1 MSQPKTMMT
10 GVTALLLTAILTTP
24 APAQSNSCD
33 TAAARDIMAM
43 TLPRAGDERPVNI
56 TYRTRAEGVKL
67 PAYLLAQYPDEMNI
81 ILQYQFDRLVIRD
94 DRFEV
99 TVYFKGK
106 PARLTVPFDAV
117 KVFFDKDVAKCWGG

>member
-1 MSQPKTMMT
+1 MT
-10 GVTALLLTAILTTP
+10 TGPAALLLAALLTSP
-24 APAQSNSCD
+24 ALAESNSCD
-33 TAAARDIMAM
+33 TAAARDMMAM

-67 PAYLLAQYPDEMNI
+67 PAYLLEQYPDEMNI
-81 ILQYQFDRLVIRD
+81 ILQYQFDRLVVRN

-117 KVFFDKDVAKCWGG
+117 KAFFDKDVAKCWGD

>member
-1 MSQPKTMMT
+1 MSQPNTTTT
-10 GVTALLLTAILTTP
+10 GVTALLLAAILASP
-24 APAQSNSCD
+24 ALAEPNSCD

-43 TLPRAGDERPVNI
+43 TLPHAGDEHPVNI
-56 TYRTRAEGVKL
+56 TFRTRAEGVKL
-67 PAYLLAQYPDEMNI
+67 PAYLLEQYPDEITI

-106 PARLTVPFDAV
+106 PARLTVPFDVV
-117 KVFFDKDVAKCWGG
+117 KVFFDKDAAKCWGG